1 MFPLDGHAGENGG
14 KRVRGKTGKT
24 GKTGQPELGS
34 KTKTGQPELSD
45 YSESLGSL
53 VAP

>member
-14 KRVRGKTGKT
+14 KRTKTRKRVSLNWV
-24 GKTGQPELGS
+24 ENA
-34 KTKTGQPELSD
+34 KTGQPELSD
-45 YSESLGSL
+45 YSESLGSP